1 MTQAQSAPPENDT
14 VNWPETVGEKL
25 KSDGA
30 WKTLSWLQTMRQ
42 EHPTDLALRGYVEI
56 LRASIVRDL
65 LALTSGFKSMP
76 RMSPDFLTEFDKF
89 NLTAQEGY
97 LISLIDGNTNLEK
110 LLKLSP
116 FDPFTTFF
124 SLARM
129 QNLGAIEIPE

>member
-1 MTQAQSAPPENDT
+1 MTQAQSAPLESDT
-14 VNWPETVGEKL
+14 LNWPETVAQKL
-25 KSDGA
+25 KDDGT
-30 WKTLSWLQTMRQ
+30 WKTLSWLQVQRK

-65 LALTSGFKSMP
+65 LAATSGLKSAP
-76 RMSPDFLTEFDKF
+76 RMSPDFLNNFDRF
-89 NLTAQEGY
+89 NLSAQEGY

-129 QNLGAIEIPE
+129 LNLSAIEIPE